1 MNEKVKKLKRAVI
14 KEEFIAI
21 TGNFIDAVILNQFIY
36 WSERVKDFD
45 EYIKQENDRAKKC
58 GQNPQDLTEGWIYKT
73 ADDMSNETMLGLSAS
88 NMRLHIKALEKSG
101 FISERTNPKY
111 KWDRTKQYRVNLNE
125 IFAALAEQGYTLD
138 GYQHYYIENATH
150 DLKNQFTDINAQI
163 TDIDVQTSPIKT
175 AIPETTTETT
185 PETPTET
192 VGKKESKP
200 KNGYGEIINSYTD
213 NEELRT
219 ALWEFI
225 KMRKLIKKPM
235 TDRALKG
242 IMNKLDTLA
251 SADTEKIAILD
262 QSIQNSWQGVFE
274 LRQDK
279 TNGGGNNG
287 NNGGDGS
294 EYEFLNNVCRV

>member
-1 MNEKVKKLKRAVI
+1 MNEEIKKLKRAVI

-45 EYIKQENDRAKKC
+45 EYIKQENDKAKKC
-58 GQNPQDLTEGWIYKT
+58 GQNPQDLTGGWIYKT
-73 ADDMSNETMLGLSAS
+73 ADDMSSETMLGLSAS
-88 NMRLHIKALEKSG
+88 NMRLHIKALEKLG

-125 IFAALAEQGYTLD
+125 IFAALAEHGYTLD
-138 GYQHYYIENATH
+138 SYQHRCIENATH
-150 DLKNQFTDINAQI
+150 DLKNQFANIDAQ
-163 TDIDVQTSPIKT
+163 TTNIDAQTPPIKT
-175 AIPETTTETT
+175 AIPETTTYTT
-185 PETPTET
+185 PETTSET

-200 KNGYGEIINSYTD
+200 NGYSEIIDSYTA
-213 NEELRT
+213 NEDLKE

-235 TDRALKG
+235 TDRALKC
-242 IMNKLDTLA
+242 IMNKLDKLGRT
-251 SADTEKIAILD
+251 DDEKIAILD

-274 LRQDK
+274 LKQDK
-279 TNGGGNNG
+279 KV
-287 NNGGDGS
+287 GDNDGTEEGYLAEVEAAFRKC
-294 EYEFLNNVCRV
+294 EYTI